1 MIFVRVI
8 GLAVAIAIGVAV
20 LLWLTTGERKWL
32 RIAWQIFKV
41 ALYAVLLILVLF
53 AAEQILSQ
61 A

>member
-1 MIFVRVI
+1 MILVRVI

-41 ALYAVLLILVLF
+41 ALFAVLLILVLF

>member
-1 MIFVRVI
+1 VIFVRVI
-8 GLAVAIAIGVAV
+8 GLAVAIGVAV

-41 ALYAVLLILVLF
+41 ALFAVLLILVLF

>member
-41 ALYAVLLILVLF
+41 ALFAVLLILVLF